1 MTRLPETKCPFYQRE
16 RTLSITCE
24 GLIDKT
30 MMQIKFPDADMRLQH
45 QRCYCRSIER
55 WHLCLYARILELKYE
70 AHERRLQKGAPNE
83 CSFCHIKNNS

>member
-24 GLIDKT
+24 GLMDKT
-30 MMQIKFPDADMRLQH
+30 MMQIKFPDAEMRLRH

-55 WHLCLYARILELKYE
+55 WHLCPYARILELKYK
-70 AHERRLQKGAPNE
+70 AHERRLQEIAGRRAK
-83 CSFCHIKNNS
+83 